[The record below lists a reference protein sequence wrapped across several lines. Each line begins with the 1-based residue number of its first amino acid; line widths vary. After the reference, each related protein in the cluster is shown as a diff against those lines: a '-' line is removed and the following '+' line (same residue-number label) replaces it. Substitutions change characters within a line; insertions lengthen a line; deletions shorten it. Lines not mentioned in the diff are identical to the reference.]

1 MNVIYSKLEASFLG
15 QVDGRSTKELITLL
29 KAIGEERLGI
39 DTTLLSSRAR
49 FVRDHVQK
57 AVAKEGGGLRI
68 IGIIERYLAHVNGNV
83 REFNQMR
90 VEGADEWLLDR
101 LTEGRGLVEVY
112 LQSVQK
118 LEEVKDID
126 RVVSKFNSDSD
137 ETLDIVDLVEQRL
150 QIIRDKIV
158 DTIVK
163 FSTNQAL
170 SKLREQVSFIECI
183 QILSSDSKHV
193 YINQLFDAV

>member
-1 MNVIYSKLEASFLG
+1 LVQAAKLIRAFQRKQPGDSGLISLLHKEVAILRVKLVNVIYSKLEASFLE

-49 FVRDHVQK
+49 FLRDHVQK
-57 AVAKEGGGLRI
+57 AVAKEGGGLRL
-68 IGIIERYLAHVNGNV
+68 IGIIERFLAHVNGNV

-112 LQSVQK
+112 LQSV
-118 LEEVKDID
+118 
-126 RVVSKFNSDSD
+126 
-137 ETLDIVDLVEQRL
+137 
-150 QIIRDKIV
+150 
-158 DTIVK
+158 
-163 FSTNQAL
+163 
-170 SKLREQVSFIECI
+170 
-183 QILSSDSKHV
+183 
-193 YINQLFDAV
+193 